1 MVRPAPRLP
10 VLAAALAA
18 GLGLA
23 GAPDPVSAG
32 GAEPA
37 GPAAEG
43 PDMPEDAAAV
53 TLTVPVDRDRR
64 ALPLIVL
71 ELGTLPSGA
80 AVTVARADGTVLGG
94 YAPFGPDRGPSTTRI
109 PLPGG
114 WPDGP
119 LTLRVWVEEDDGT
132 RRAPSDRELR
142 SLRLDEL
149 R

>member
-109 PLPGG
+109 PPARRLAGRPADAAGLGRGGRRHPPCPVRPG
-114 WPDGP
+114 
-119 LTLRVWVEEDDGT
+119 TAV
-132 RRAPSDRELR
+132 AAA
-142 SLRLDEL
+142 
-149 R
+149 